1 MGEMWLKHLQ
11 QWRSSILLAITTTW
25 PLPGSQSSTPG
36 GVGGGEAL
44 VEASG
49 GRRLEAL
56 HREAEGTP
64 PGDLS
69 HRAEMKHQLNPPR
82 RPKLNVG
89 NRLQAKE

>member
-1 MGEMWLKHLQ
+1 
-11 QWRSSILLAITTTW
+11 
-25 PLPGSQSSTPG
+25 
-36 GVGGGEAL
+36 